1 MFQWIPRLPS
11 ALSHEPSEGD
21 DETDHAV
28 VDTESATT
36 KESDDQEQPKAN
48 LTTGQRKKDSDET
61 HAVSDEK
68 SVSPMN
74 DEESVDDMRS
84 LLHEHE
90 TTITQ
95 LREQVAIMTKKLTG
109 QSISDGTAD

>member
-74 DEESVDDMRS
+74 DEESVDRCCTS
-84 LLHEHE
+84 TRRRLLNYEN
-90 TTITQ
+90 
-95 LREQVAIMTKKLTG
+95 KLP
-109 QSISDGTAD
+109 S